1 MLDTYAHLFDDDS
14 LNNDGYPVNNYS
26 GLNSLR
32 ARLKNRRWDGKSVF
46 DGQPSNG
53 NTQALAAQD
62 IPKSVQDS
70 VPDSG
75 KGKYVNP
82 ADGTSTKYIALM
94 QSGNECIGSS
104 IYFFFE
110 LGTAG

>member
-1 MLDTYAHLFDDDS
+1 M
-14 LNNDGYPVNNYS
+14 
-26 GLNSLR
+26 
-32 ARLKNRRWDGKSVF
+32 
-46 DGQPSNG
+46 
-53 NTQALAAQD
+53 AAQD

-110 LGTAG
+110 LGTARLTDVSQLINLDELARVAKKYGLSVAVIGAADSATGTAEKSRVL